1 MASDF
6 DQILSDIKKRI
17 YSPVYLL
24 CGEEPYFID
33 QLSDAIEN
41 GVLNEDEKGFNLT
54 VLYGRDVDARAIVE
68 NAKRYPMM
76 ASHQVVIVK
85 EAQDIKTIDEL
96 SGYAEK
102 PLDSTILVICY
113 KYKKYDKRKSLV
125 KNVEKKG
132 VFYEAARIREDKMP
146 AWISEQVAA
155 QGYSISPKANTMIAD
170 FLGNDLGKVDNE
182 LKKLYISL
190 PKGSQINEKIVEDNI
205 GISKDYNIFELQNA
219 IRDRNIVKANRII
232 AYFASNPKENSIVKN
247 INLLYA
253 YFLKLLLYHSLPD
266 KSNREVASALGINPF
281 FANDYHT
288 AARNYPFDKVSKI
301 ISLLREYDLKSKGL
315 GNGSA
320 DENELTKELIY
331 KILH

>member
-1 MASDF
+1 MANDF
-6 DQILSDIKKRI
+6 DHILSDITKRI
-17 YSPVYLL
+17 FYPIYLF

-41 GVLNEDEKGFNLT
+41 GVLTEDEKGFNLT
-54 VLYGRDVDARAIVE
+54 VLYGRDVDARAIIE

-96 SGYAEK
+96 SVYAEK

-132 VFYEAARIREDKMP
+132 VFYESARVREDKMP
-146 AWISEQVAA
+146 TWISLQVAA
-155 QGYSISPKANTMIAD
+155 QGYTISPKANTMMAD

-190 PKGSQINEKIVEDNI
+190 PKGSQITEKIVEDNI

-219 IRDRNIVKANRII
+219 IRERNIVKTNRII

-247 INLLYA
+247 INLLYS
-253 YFLKLLLYHSLPD
+253 YFSKLLLYHSLPD

-288 AARNYPFDKVSKI
+288 AAKNYPFDNVSKI